1 MSKKK
6 SEAFEAETQILVK
19 ARETLEKSSDDADAL
34 RQAYA
39 SICDEYERLLE
50 EARFLTKVSDK
61 LEVKLNK
68 ANEQLEAHNKQLSSE
83 KELVENEMGRAL
95 KTNKKLREEKS
106 GLDESRNKL
115 QMVIVFSIAAVVVI
129 LAIFFWLAYELK
141 TDLDARDSAINKLKE
156 NQERLEKAKI
166 QMEQERDSL
175 SKLVPATREGK
186 KKPPKQEETSAEGGL
201 IYYF

>member
-95 KTNKKLREEKS
+95 KTNKKLREECGFEYDDNHRGAIGDTLQVAGCFS
-106 GLDESRNKL
+106 GGVPGVTFAWAFNAFASYR
-115 QMVIVFSIAAVVVI
+115 ICRPGFSSDVSGIEDIDAGECRVVG
-129 LAIFFWLAYELK
+129 
-141 TDLDARDSAINKLKE
+141 R
-156 NQERLEKAKI
+156 
-166 QMEQERDSL
+166 
-175 SKLVPATREGK
+175 
-186 KKPPKQEETSAEGGL
+186 
-201 IYYF
+201 YFR